1 MELQFHKDPVRC
13 LSKALQEGKS
23 VELTQEI
30 RLSDGMPDIGR
41 VLGVWGQ
48 PVIRSK
54 EWRSDSV
61 GMSGGVMVWVLYAPE
76 DGTEVRSMESWIPM
90 QMSWDIPDGIP
101 EGTVRFSSMIR
112 FLDARSIS
120 ARKMML
126 RVGICMICQALYP
139 VEKSVSLPGEMPE
152 DVQILRSCYPVRL
165 RKEAGERAFSL
176 DEDISMPEDSPKTEK
191 ILAYF
196 MQPEITEKRI
206 VGNRLLFKGQ
216 GNLRLLYRCPEG
228 KLHHSDFELPFS
240 QYADLQESY
249 TADACAD
256 LYMAMTNLE
265 LDMPQDGQLRLKCSM
280 IGQYGIDDLQMLQ
293 IPEDAYSTQRSVDL
307 TMEDLEL
314 PVILDRRTELLAAE
328 QNIPGLSGNMA
339 SLVFYPDQPRIRY
352 TDQGIAAEQS
362 ALFQGIMSAEDG
374 VLQSVNARWEGGM
387 NLPADSSVKID
398 MTAQPKGFPE
408 SLPGLDGTAVTAQMQ
423 LHSTFS
429 ADQKFS
435 MITDMKLGE
444 VEDQMQDRPSLI
456 LCRPSGERLWDI
468 AKRNG
473 STIGAIREANGIE
486 GEPEPERML
495 LIPVS

>member
-1 MELQFHKDPVRC
+1 M
-13 LSKALQEGKS
+13 
-23 VELTQEI
+23 ELTQEI

-101 EGTVRFSSMIR
+101 EGTVRFLPMIR

-228 KLHHSDFELPFS
+228 ELHHSDFEIPFS

-265 LDMPQDGQLRLKCSM
+265 LDMPQDGQLRLKCSL
-280 IGQYGIDDLQMLQ
+280 IGQ
-293 IPEDAYSTQRSVDL
+293 
-307 TMEDLEL
+307 
-314 PVILDRRTELLAAE
+314 
-328 QNIPGLSGNMA
+328 
-339 SLVFYPDQPRIRY
+339 
-352 TDQGIAAEQS
+352 
-362 ALFQGIMSAEDG
+362 
-374 VLQSVNARWEGGM
+374 
-387 NLPADSSVKID
+387 
-398 MTAQPKGFPE
+398 
-408 SLPGLDGTAVTAQMQ
+408 
-423 LHSTFS
+423 
-429 ADQKFS
+429 
-435 MITDMKLGE
+435 
-444 VEDQMQDRPSLI
+444 
-456 LCRPSGERLWDI
+456 
-468 AKRNG
+468 
-473 STIGAIREANGIE
+473 
-486 GEPEPERML
+486 
-495 LIPVS
+495 

>member
-1 MELQFHKDPVRC
+1 
-13 LSKALQEGKS
+13 
-23 VELTQEI
+23 
-30 RLSDGMPDIGR
+30 
-41 VLGVWGQ
+41 
-48 PVIRSK
+48 
-54 EWRSDSV
+54 
-61 GMSGGVMVWVLYAPE
+61 
-76 DGTEVRSMESWIPM
+76 
-90 QMSWDIPDGIP
+90 
-101 EGTVRFSSMIR
+101 
-112 FLDARSIS
+112 
-120 ARKMML
+120 
-126 RVGICMICQALYP
+126 
-139 VEKSVSLPGEMPE
+139 
-152 DVQILRSCYPVRL
+152 
-165 RKEAGERAFSL
+165 
-176 DEDISMPEDSPKTEK
+176 MPEDSPKTEK

-228 KLHHSDFELPFS
+228 ELHHSDFEIPFS

-265 LDMPQDGQLRLKCSM
+265 LDMPQDGQLRLKCSL

-307 TMEDLEL
+307 TKEDLDL
-314 PVILDRRTELLAAE
+314 PVILDRRTELLTAE

-362 ALFQGIMSAEDG
+362 ALFQGIMSGEDG